1 MIMVDVYLGLGS
13 NLGDREDNLRRAV
26 SLLSRRAS
34 LIALSSVYETK
45 PWGYASQPAFLNV
58 ACLLETSLSPQDLLE
73 LAQSVERDLGRVP
86 SFRYGPR
93 VIDVDILL
101 YGDEVIE
108 TPLLQVPTPALVAE
122 GLCSDAPG
130 GDCPRPCS
138 SHPGRVHCGAP
149 GGSSRQR
156 EGGRCV
162 AGVAASLR
170 RIARKPCAELTIP
183 TCFFP
188 NAQPDYTPEMQR
200 RSACAMRAGWAE

>member
-1 MIMVDVYLGLGS
+1 MVAVYLGLGS

-108 TPLLQVPTPALVAE
+108 TPLLQVPHPRLWQRGFALTPLAE
-122 GLCSDAPG
+122 IAPG
-130 GDCPRPCS
+130 LA
-138 SHPGRVHCGAP
+138 HPILGASIAELLE
-149 GGSSRQR
+149 GVAVSER
-156 EGGRCV
+156 EGVVLLG
-162 AGVAASLR
+162 SL
-170 RIARKPCAELTIP
+170 PL
-183 TCFFP
+183 
-188 NAQPDYTPEMQR
+188 
-200 RSACAMRAGWAE
+200 

>member
-1 MIMVDVYLGLGS
+1 MIMVAVYLGLGS

-34 LIALSSVYETK
+34 LIALSSVYEAE
-45 PWGYASQPAFLNV
+45 PWGYASQPAFFNM

-108 TPLLQVPTPALVAE
+108 APLLQVPHPRLWQRAFALTPLAE
-122 GLCSDAPG
+122 IAPG
-130 GDCPRPCS
+130 LA
-138 SHPGRVHCGAP
+138 HPVLGASIADLLE
-149 GGSSRQR
+149 GVAVSDR
-156 EGGRCV
+156 EGVVILG
-162 AGVAASLR
+162 SLF
-170 RIARKPCAELTIP
+170 L
-183 TCFFP
+183 
-188 NAQPDYTPEMQR
+188 
-200 RSACAMRAGWAE
+200 

>member
-13 NLGDREDNLRRAV
+13 NLGDREDNLRRAI

-58 ACLLETSLSPQDLLE
+58 ACLLETSLSAQDLLD

-108 TPLLQVPTPALVAE
+108 TPRLQVPHPRLWQRSFALTPLAE
-122 GLCSDAPG
+122 IAPG
-130 GDCPRPCS
+130 LA
-138 SHPGRVHCGAP
+138 HPILGTSIADLLEGVAV
-149 GGSSRQR
+149 SER
-156 EGGRCV
+156 EGVVMLG
-162 AGVAASLR
+162 SLT
-170 RIARKPCAELTIP
+170 L
-183 TCFFP
+183 
-188 NAQPDYTPEMQR
+188 
-200 RSACAMRAGWAE
+200 

>member
-1 MIMVDVYLGLGS
+1 MIMVAVYLGLGS

-34 LIALSSVYETK
+34 LVTLSSVYETK

-58 ACLLETSLSPQDLLE
+58 ACLLETRLSAQDLLD

-108 TPLLQVPTPALVAE
+108 TPHLQVPHPRLWQRSFALTPLAE
-122 GLCSDAPG
+122 IAPG
-130 GDCPRPCS
+130 LA
-138 SHPGRVHCGAP
+138 HPILGTSIADLLEGVAV
-149 GGSSRQR
+149 SER
-156 EGGRCV
+156 EGVVMLG
-162 AGVAASLR
+162 SLT
-170 RIARKPCAELTIP
+170 L
-183 TCFFP
+183 
-188 NAQPDYTPEMQR
+188 
-200 RSACAMRAGWAE
+200 